1 MTTTM
6 NKTDSQLKTDVLN
19 ELKWDS
25 NVNETEVGVQAR
37 DGIVTLTGNISAYHK
52 KLAALDAAHRVFG
65 VLDVVDEMKIRIPS
79 IWERT
84 DQDIAAAVRDTLK
97 WDVSVPDQKI
107 KSTVTSGTVTL
118 EGVVDNWMERYNAEK
133 AINRLTGVKGVINKL
148 TTAAKAIDA
157 AQVKR
162 DIESALE
169 RQTEREAKR
178 LGVAVHDGTV
188 TLTGSVRSW
197 GEKNSAERVAWATAG
212 VRHVNDQTTVDP
224 YL

>member
-1 MTTTM
+1 
-6 NKTDSQLKTDVLN
+6 
-19 ELKWDS
+19 
-25 NVNETEVGVQAR
+25 
-37 DGIVTLTGNISAYHK
+37 
-52 KLAALDAAHRVFG
+52 
-65 VLDVVDEMKIRIPS
+65 
-79 IWERT
+79 
-84 DQDIAAAVRDTLK
+84 
-97 WDVSVPDQKI
+97 VPDQKI